1 MQHQRQ
7 QHATGGISTT
17 LSPLPQLTA
26 LIAHHSHHFPLTTH
40 PTHHSHHFPH
50 SPHSQLREERK
61 RQHAEQREREKV
73 ERQREKEQRL
83 LQMAGLREA
92 EKQQNALRR
101 QAEKKERDAVRER
114 AAHAHSQA
122 HLKHPP
128 LPLTTPSLPAQSPP
142 LTHLPPCPLSLLLSL
157 TFITQDRDV
166 LHTLEKCVR
175 KLERML
181 DKEES
186 GLPYVDGKATV
197 KGTNRFNTPM
207 YKVHGEPCSDYLH
220 TSVEASWAKRDNEVE
235 GRVKRIASE
244 EKARNRLP
252 GGAVDKMSWI
262 DPRSKGKPWT
272 VICLKKEKPAFS

>member
-1 MQHQRQ
+1 M
-7 QHATGGISTT
+7 
-17 LSPLPQLTA
+17 
-26 LIAHHSHHFPLTTH
+26 
-40 PTHHSHHFPH
+40 
-50 SPHSQLREERK
+50 
-61 RQHAEQREREKV
+61 
-73 ERQREKEQRL
+73 
-83 LQMAGLREA
+83 
-92 EKQQNALRR
+92 
-101 QAEKKERDAVRER
+101 
-114 AAHAHSQA
+114 
-122 HLKHPP
+122 
-128 LPLTTPSLPAQSPP
+128 
-142 LTHLPPCPLSLLLSL
+142 
-157 TFITQDRDV
+157 
-166 LHTLEKCVR
+166 EKCVR

-181 DKEES
+181 DREES